1 MRHFSLIAVPIRL
14 AKIRESAPDHAP
26 ESFDVVLAIAPALSE
41 RVPFGRASGKPNAT
55 GSGTP
60 AATLSTM
67 TDTKTRVPRTHAR
80 PWQTAGFTLI
90 RSRQFC
96 IGSF

>member
-1 MRHFSLIAVPIRL
+1 MLQDASIMPGTKSKKEVRALGAMERL
-14 AKIRESAPDHAP
+14 FWLMDQKH
-26 ESFDVVLAIAPALSE
+26 PAHLTVTAE
-41 RVPFGRASGKPNAT
+41 V
-55 GSGTP
+55 
-60 AATLSTM
+60 
-67 TDTKTRVPRTHAR
+67 TKTRVPRTHAR